1 MDEFV
6 APDIAARLIAGASP
20 VRVWREARG
29 LSGKALAAATGL
41 SPPCLSQIER
51 GERDRSLAAMKK
63 IADALR
69 ISLDDLV
76 AAKHEE

>member
-1 MDEFV
+1 M
-6 APDIAARLIAGASP
+6 
-20 VRVWREARG
+20 RVWREARG

-51 GERDRSLAAMKK
+51 SERDRSLAAMKK